1 MMTTWARTLVRAR
14 WWVLT
19 AWAGVGALAVAGAGG
34 VPDRLDVRG
43 GSLHVTE
50 ASRVDAMLA
59 TRFRQ
64 DIGETFL
71 VLVSGPESFGGGGWP
86 RQVLD
91 SVTRALG
98 REPYVRDVTSF
109 SSSGDSTLLSADRRT
124 AVALVTLNVGS
135 PDSVLKLVI
144 PLRATVRRAL
154 AAFPDGAVYHAVVTG
169 DTPLERD
176 MLTVTTED
184 VARSERRLLPV
195 AAAILFIACGS
206 LVAAALPLAVGF
218 LAIAVALAIID
229 VLAGLVPMS
238 IYVLNVA
245 TMIGL
250 GVGIDY
256 SLLVL
261 TRFREELERGVP
273 VEQAVARTLATAGAT
288 VATSGLCVAVG
299 FAGLLFTP
307 LVETRSIGVGGLVVV
322 AVAVA
327 LALSLL
333 PALLAVL
340 GRRVI
345 RRGASELAARRLPV
359 NGPAV
364 AASAAVAESRL
375 QPRAQG
381 GSSPG
386 MGSRREESRV
396 NSRPTGSPLGRLGP
410 ISELTARHLWERWAR
425 AVTRRPGWALLAGPL
440 TLDCLTAPV
449 AWLRVGLPARHW
461 WPSQTEAGEG
471 LDVLAHIGGAGYVQP
486 VRIVVDWP
494 ESGRSAVGFGAL
506 RGLRA
511 LSDSL
516 RADPRVRTVES
527 LVDLRPHTS
536 LLEYALLYSDLA
548 SVRTRDPVA
557 LDRFLSADGRAT
569 RLDVVLADTTSLLT
583 AMDVVRR
590 ARRLARERPTSLADA
605 RILVGGYVAQN
616 VDLQDDLLG
625 RLPLLVG
632 LIFGATAVMLGLVF
646 RSVLIPLKAILLNA
660 LSVGATLGL
669 IVLVFQRGRDGTEAI
684 FIAVPVLVFAV
695 VFGLSMDYEV
705 FLLSRIREAFDSSG
719 DNERATIEGL
729 SATAGVI
736 TSAALLMIAVF
747 GAFAFARVLVIRL
760 LGFGLAMAV
769 LLDATIIRL
778 VLVPAVMQLAGRWNW
793 WPGVRTPGA
802 RGGRSP

>member
-1 MMTTWARTLVRAR
+1 VRAR
-14 WWVLT
+14 WWVL
-19 AWAGVGALAVAGAGG
+19 AGWAGVGALAVPPAGQA
-34 VPDRLDVRG
+34 PERLDIRG
-43 GSLHVTE
+43 GSLQLTE

-59 TRFRQ
+59 ARFRQ

-71 VLVSGPESFGGGGWP
+71 VLVSGPDSFTGGRP
-86 RQVLD
+86 RQLLD
-91 SVTRALG
+91 ALCTALA
-98 REPYVRDVTSF
+98 REPYVREVTWFGSA
-109 SSSGDSTLLSADRRT
+109 GDSTLLSADRRT
-124 AVALVTLNVGS
+124 AVVLITLSVARA
-135 PDSVLKLVI
+135 DSVLKLVI
-144 PLRATVRRAL
+144 PTRMALRRAL
-154 AAFPDGAVYHAVVTG
+154 AAFPEGVRYRAIVTG

-206 LVAAALPLAVGF
+206 LAGAALPLAVGF
-218 LAIAVALAIID
+218 LAIAVALAIVD

-256 SLLVL
+256 SLLML
-261 TRFREELERGVP
+261 RRFREELERGVW
-273 VEQAVARTLATAGAT
+273 VDEAVTRTVATAGGT

-307 LVETRSIGVGGLVVV
+307 LVETRSIGIGGLVVV
-322 AVAVA
+322 GVAVA
-327 LALSLL
+327 LALTLL

-340 GRRVI
+340 GRRVA

-359 NGPAV
+359 NGRGI
-364 AASAAVAESRL
+364 AASAVDAGSRL
-375 QPRAQG
+375 QPRA
-381 GSSPG
+381 SD
-386 MGSRREESRV
+386 EESRL
-396 NSRPTGSPLGRLGP
+396 SAPT
-410 ISELTARHLWERWAR
+410 LWDRWAR
-425 AVTRRPGWALLAGPL
+425 TISRRPGWALLAGTL
-440 TLDCLTAPV
+440 TLACLTAPL

-471 LDVLAHIGGAGYVQP
+471 LEVLARIGGAGYVQP

-494 ESGRSAVGFGAL
+494 DSGGSAVGFGAL

-516 RADPRVRTVES
+516 RADPRVREVRS
-527 LVDLRPHTS
+527 LVDLRAGMS
-536 LLEYALLYSDLA
+536 LLEYLLWYSDLA
-548 SVRTRDPVA
+548 AVRARGAAA
-557 LDRFLSADGRAT
+557 LDLLLSADGRAT
-569 RLDVVLADTTSLLT
+569 RLDVVLADTTSLLS

-590 ARRLARERPTSLADA
+590 ARRLAAAPPPSLARA
-605 RILVGGYVAQN
+605 RIFVGGYVAQN
-616 VDLQDDLLG
+616 VDFQDDLLG
-625 RLPLLVG
+625 RLPLLGGV
-632 LIFGATAVMLGLVF
+632 IFGATTLMLGLVF

-669 IVLVFQRGRDGTEAI
+669 IVLVFQRGSNGTEAI
-684 FIAVPVLVFAV
+684 FVAVPVLVFAV

-705 FLLSRIREAFDSSG
+705 FLLSRIKEAFDSSG

-736 TSAALLMIAVF
+736 TAAALLMIVVF
-747 GAFAFARVLVIRL
+747 GAFALARVLVIRL
-760 LGFGLAMAV
+760 LGFGLAVAV
-769 LLDATIIRL
+769 LLDATVIRL

-793 WPGVRTPGA
+793 WPGVRRLP
-802 RGGRSP
+802 